1 MRDLTI
7 RRRKV
12 FAGCLAKLK
21 VYVEDP
27 YSSEIRIDNTPCRF
41 LGRLK
46 TGETQTFQVGDE
58 AVKIYVI
65 ADKLSKEYANEYYQ
79 LPEGTEDIVLE
90 GQVKLSPG
98 NNMFRFDNN
107 NSEGIREK
115 RKKGSRIGIAVLV
128 GAVIVGVAV
137 GRLIPDLIQK
147 GQNNTPKQFSA
158 EGMTITL
165 TEAFKS
171 VQISDFTS
179 CYESKEVLV
188 MNMKQSFAEI
198 PGLKSMTLE
207 EYRTALTAN
216 VQADREMKD
225 YGGIPGFE
233 YDYTSADQKESY
245 HYRVYLFKTDDAFW
259 IVEFATRQNKFSSW
273 ESRIDEWAK
282 SVKFA
287 G

>member
-12 FAGCLAKLK
+12 FVGCLAKLK

-27 YSSEIRIDNTPCRF
+27 YSSEIRIGNTPCRF

-46 TGETQTFQVGDE
+46 NGETQTFQVGDE

-65 ADKLSKEYANEYYQ
+65 ADKLSKEYSNEYYQ
-79 LPEGTEDIVLE
+79 LPEGTEDILLE

-107 NSEGIREK
+107 NSEGIQEK
-115 RKKGSRIGIAVLV
+115 RKKGSRTGIILLIGAIVL
-128 GAVIVGVAV
+128 GAAV
-137 GRLIPDLIQK
+137 GTQIPGLIQK
-147 GQNNTPKQFSA
+147 AKDSKPKQFSA

-171 VQISDFTS
+171 TQISDFTS

-188 MNMKQSFAEI
+188 MNTKQSFAEI
-198 PGLKSMTLE
+198 PGLKNMTLE

-233 YDYTSADQKESY
+233 YDYTSPDYKESY

-273 ESRIDEWAK
+273 EAKIGEWAK
-282 SVKFA
+282 TVTFEK
-287 G
+287 